1 MSRYYIL
8 LILFLFSLSLWAQ
21 NVTNVRGS
29 QEGQNII
36 LLYDLAE
43 DARISEVLIDIN
55 GKNRVIPASCLS
67 GDVNKTVAKGTDRR
81 IVYDVLLDYTD
92 GLRADNVA
100 FVINAGP
107 QTFTVNGVSFKMVV
121 VEGGT
126 FTMEDPSR
134 YIGYYGRTHLVTLS
148 DFSIGETEVT
158 QELWQ
163 AVMGKNP
170 SGYTKHTNLPVE
182 SVSWNDCQE
191 FIRKLNQLTGKN
203 FRLPTEAEWE
213 YAARGGNKSKDYK
226 FAGGNNLN
234 NVGWHNGNSSETH
247 LVKQLQPNELGLYDM
262 SGNVEEWCQDWY
274 GAYSRIAQT
283 NPTGPVSGD
292 TRVYRGGS
300 YHSDSRG
307 DLLLSRGAKAPSNGD
322 YSLGLRLVLSNSMDD
337 AFEPM
342 ELTEDNSVK
351 TLEDIEV
358 DDSTPIIHPNTDG
371 TQTFIVK
378 GVSFKMVGVEGSIF
392 TMGAT
397 SEQGG
402 GHQDER
408 PIHLVTLSDF
418 SIGETE
424 VTQDLWQ
431 AVMGSNP
438 SRFEGTNLPVES
450 VSWNDCQEFIRKL
463 NQLTG
468 KNFRLPTEAEWE
480 YAARGGK
487 ESMGYRYAGSDTL
500 NNVAYGYDYRSSDQT
515 HPVKQK
521 QPNELGLYDMSGNIW
536 EWCQDWYGSYSDNA
550 QTNPTGSTSGSNRV
564 IRGGSWDLGD
574 KYCRVSIRGYW
585 SPMDRHYSLGFRLVL
600 SNSMDEALEPKE
612 LTEDNSVKTME
623 DIEVDDS
630 NSTTNTSNLN
640 ADDTQTFTVKGVS
653 FKMVAVE
660 AGTFTMGATSE
671 QDVYSGSDEK
681 PTHSVTLSNFMIG
694 ETEVTQE
701 LWKAVMGN
709 NPSNFLSDDLPV
721 ENVSWNDCQTFI
733 TKLNQLTGKNFRF
746 PTEAEW
752 EYAARG
758 GNKSKG
764 HKYAGGNTLNDV
776 AWYASNGSSKTH
788 PVKQKKPN
796 ELGLYDMS
804 GNVSEWCQDWYDK
817 YSRRAQTNPTGP
829 STGSSRVHRGGRWS
843 GGTWYSRVS
852 FRGYYA
858 PTNCYYDLGLRL
870 VLSDYPN
877 GQTADGIASVIN
889 PNSEEVHEYVDL
901 GLSVKWATCNV
912 GANKPEGYGDYF
924 AWGETKPKDCYSS
937 SNYSYKSNPTTL
949 PMSAD
954 AARVNWGGSWRMP
967 TGYEQDELRIQCTW
981 TWTTQNG
988 VNGYKVTSKKNGK
1001 SIFLPA
1007 AGYRYG
1013 GGSPSVTDS
1022 AGDYWSSSLAPSNP
1036 NKAYYLCSRS
1046 DLVSWGKS
1054 SRSWGH
1060 SVRPVCP

>member
-1 MSRYYIL
+1 MIMSRYYIL
-8 LILFLFSLSLWAQ
+8 LILSLFSLSVLAQ
-21 NVTNVRGS
+21 NVTNVRGM
-29 QEGQNII
+29 QEGKNIV
-36 LLYDLAE
+36 LLYDLQA
-43 DARISEVLIDIN
+43 DAQISEVYIEID
-55 GKNRVIPASCLS
+55 GKSRLVPSSCLS
-67 GDVNKTVAKGTDRR
+67 GDVNKTVPKGQNRR
-81 IVYDVLLDYTD
+81 IVYDVLSDYAD

-107 QTFTVNGVSFKMVV
+107 QTFTVNGVSFKMVA

-126 FTMEDPSR
+126 FTMEDPS
-134 YIGYYGRTHLVTLS
+134 YYAGYNGRSHSVTLS

-163 AVMGKNP
+163 AVMGNNP
-170 SGYTKHTNLPVE
+170 SWSTQHTNLPVE
-182 SVSWNDCQE
+182 SVSWSDCQE

-213 YAARGGNKSKDYK
+213 YAARGGNKSKGYK
-226 FAGGNNLN
+226 YAGGNNLN
-234 NVGWHNGNSSETH
+234 NVGWHYGNSSGTH
-247 LVKQLQPNELGLYDM
+247 SVKQLQPNELGLYDM

-307 DLLLSRGAKAPSNGD
+307 DLLLSRSAADPSKSD
-322 YSLGLRLVLSNSMDD
+322 YSLGLRLVLSNSMDK
-337 AFEPM
+337 AFEQM
-342 ELTEDNSVK
+342 DLTEDNSVK
-351 TLEDIEV
+351 TMEDIEV
-358 DDSTPIIHPNTDG
+358 DDSNPIIRPNTDG

-378 GVSFKMVGVEGSIF
+378 GVSFKLVGVEGSIF

-397 SEQGG
+397 SEQRGG
-402 GHQDER
+402 RHDER

-424 VTQDLWQ
+424 VTQELWQ

-487 ESMGYRYAGSDTL
+487 ESMGYMYAGSDTL
-500 NNVAYGYDYRSSDQT
+500 NNVACRYDYRSSDKT

-536 EWCQDWYGSYSDNA
+536 EWCQDWYGSYSNNA

-564 IRGGSWDLGD
+564 IRGGSWDLED

-585 SPMDRHYSLGFRLVL
+585 NTTDRHYS
-600 SNSMDEALEPKE
+600 
-612 LTEDNSVKTME
+612 
-623 DIEVDDS
+623 
-630 NSTTNTSNLN
+630 
-640 ADDTQTFTVKGVS
+640 
-653 FKMVAVE
+653 
-660 AGTFTMGATSE
+660 
-671 QDVYSGSDEK
+671 
-681 PTHSVTLSNFMIG
+681 
-694 ETEVTQE
+694 
-701 LWKAVMGN
+701 
-709 NPSNFLSDDLPV
+709 
-721 ENVSWNDCQTFI
+721 
-733 TKLNQLTGKNFRF
+733 
-746 PTEAEW
+746 
-752 EYAARG
+752 
-758 GNKSKG
+758 
-764 HKYAGGNTLNDV
+764 
-776 AWYASNGSSKTH
+776 
-788 PVKQKKPN
+788 
-796 ELGLYDMS
+796 
-804 GNVSEWCQDWYDK
+804 
-817 YSRRAQTNPTGP
+817 
-829 STGSSRVHRGGRWS
+829 
-843 GGTWYSRVS
+843 
-852 FRGYYA
+852 
-858 PTNCYYDLGLRL
+858 LGLRL

-877 GQTADGIASVIN
+877 GLKADGISSVIN

-912 GANKPEGYGDYF
+912 GANKPEDYGDYF
-924 AWGETKPKDCYSS
+924 AWGETKPKDSYSS

-967 TGYEQDELRIQCTW
+967 TVEEQVELRIQCTW
-981 TWTTQNG
+981 VWTAQNG
-988 VNGYKVTSKKNGK
+988 VMGYKVTSKKNGK

-1007 AGYRYG
+1007 AGYRV
-1013 GGSPSVTDS
+1013 GSGPPGIVGD
-1022 AGDYWSSSLAPSNP
+1022 AGDYWSSSLVTNKP
-1036 NKAYYLCSRS
+1036 NKAYYLYSRS
-1046 DLVSWGKS
+1046 NLVFWGKS